1 MNPLLEL
8 HALGQRIWLDNLSRT
23 LLREG
28 TLAKLI
34 ADDGVAGVT
43 SNPSIFFKAISESP
57 YYRDEAAAL
66 RRDAG
71 LTPEQR
77 YERLAIA
84 DIQAACD
91 LLRPLFDRTAGEDG
105 YVSLEVSPAL
115 AHDAPGTIAAA
126 RRLKGAVQ
134 RDNLLIKARHAGG
147 RGRRRDA
154 DRRRLLGQRH
164 VDVFADACARRRAGV
179 YPRPRQMDAAWR

>member
-57 YYRDEAAAL
+57 YYREEAATL
-66 RRDAG
+66 RRDA
-71 LTPEQR
+71 
-77 YERLAIA
+77 
-84 DIQAACD
+84 
-91 LLRPLFDRTAGEDG
+91 
-105 YVSLEVSPAL
+105 VS
-115 AHDAPGTIAAA
+115 T
-126 RRLKGAVQ
+126 
-134 RDNLLIKARHAGG
+134 
-147 RGRRRDA
+147 
-154 DRRRLLGQRH
+154 
-164 VDVFADACARRRAGV
+164 
-179 YPRPRQMDAAWR
+179 